1 MPPELEQD
9 PLFQLLTDAL
19 RAGPGSPE
27 WRDAVSKLKDSSS
40 APDEY
45 SLILQARERL
55 ESGKEW
61 RSIRAGA
68 GFTRKIMDALD
79 REDATGG
86 RGIPTAKIVAIIAV
100 GVLVTL
106 VAAGI
111 YYASSAPSLEQSAV
125 SDLNNVFFAQTISTA
140 TFDTETPTGWR
151 AIGALP
157 LTASSALTPTT
168 IPAGV
173 GYIGGGLVCE
183 TPAPAHQPFCV
194 EAQLRLEKL
203 SDDVIPQ
210 VFVTDDPTF
219 SPDRGTSPH
228 ELVWLAGAEGMRVV
242 LPDGRV
248 AQAESLRASRDP
260 QIVRIEVGK
269 SGAIVEFSSKK
280 IWSGPHQL
288 RPDQPWYV
296 GVRFLA
302 KTGSPIPQES
312 FTSVKLLR
320 AEGK

>member
-1 MPPELEQD
+1 MPREIEQD
-9 PLFQLLTDAL
+9 PMFQLLTDAL

-27 WRDAVSKLKDSSS
+27 WREAVSKLKDANGAS
-40 APDEY
+40 DEY

-68 GFTRKIMDALD
+68 GFTRKIMDALE
-79 REDATGG
+79 REEAPGG

-100 GVLVTL
+100 GVLITL
-106 VAAGI
+106 IATGI
-111 YYASSAPSLEQSAV
+111 YYASNTPSAQQSAV
-125 SDLNNVFFAQTISTA
+125 SDLNNVFFAQTISAA
-140 TFDTETPTGWR
+140 TFEDATPTGWR

-157 LTASSALTPTT
+157 LAAAGALSPTT

-203 SDDVIPQ
+203 SEDVIPQ

-219 SPDRGTSPH
+219 SSDRGTSGH
-228 ELVWLAGAEGMRVV
+228 ELVWLAGADGMRVV

-248 AQAESLRASRDP
+248 AQSEALRPSRNP
-260 QIVRIEVGK
+260 QMVRIQVGK
-269 SGAIVEFSSKK
+269 SGAIVEFAGRK

-288 RPDQPWYV
+288 REGQPWYV

-302 KTGSPIPQES
+302 KSGSAVQQES